1 MSKKDAAE
9 KKGLD
14 DYGIIFISG
23 DIDEGTAQTV
33 CEKIIEMN
41 VTRNCDFIQLIVNSH
56 GGLCSAGFA
65 IIDMMDW
72 SQLPVYTT
80 GVGIIASMAL
90 AVFMAGEKDHRVLTP
105 RTSVLSHRFAAFS
118 YGNHSELVA
127 KRKEEDLMH
136 RRLLDHYIQHTGLK
150 TEEEVVK
157 KLLRDVDTWLTPQ
170 EAVEMGIADKVQF
183 DQKMSHPAQAG
194 GKEKWEPFKHWKT
207 CP

>member
-1 MSKKDAAE
+1 MKKDVAE

-23 DIDEGTAQTV
+23 DIADGTAQSV

-41 VTRNCDFIQLIVNSH
+41 ITRSCDFIQLIINSH

-65 IIDMMDW
+65 IIDMMEW
-72 SQLPVYTT
+72 SRLPVYAT

-90 AVFMAGEKDHRVLTP
+90 AVFMAGEKGHRVVTP

-136 RRLLDHYIQHTGLK
+136 RRLLDHYIRHTGLK
-150 TEEEVVK
+150 SEQEVLT

-170 EAVEMGIADKVQF
+170 EAVEMGIADKIQY
-183 DQKMSHPAQAG
+183 DQKMSHPAQARG
-194 GKEKWEPFKHWKT
+194 GEKWEAFKNRQT
-207 CP
+207 YR